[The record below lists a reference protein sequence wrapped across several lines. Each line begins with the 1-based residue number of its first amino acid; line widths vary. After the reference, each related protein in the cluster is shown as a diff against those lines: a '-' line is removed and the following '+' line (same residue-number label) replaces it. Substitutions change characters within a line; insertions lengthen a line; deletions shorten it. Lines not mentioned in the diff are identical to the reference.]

1 MRSSDKVYV
10 ASSEKVV
17 CLFKLILMHVKKK
30 IVLVEDNP
38 ADVMLAEIALKNLNC
53 KNELVHFS
61 NGKDFVKFIPN
72 AKLDEISLVLLDL
85 NMPLM
90 NGWEVLEFLKDDTL
104 FCQLPVVVFSCSS
117 AEHDIASC
125 YALGAN
131 AFVRKPTDLDT
142 FDEIMASIV
151 SFWGHTNIQASY
163 A

>member
-1 MRSSDKVYV
+1 M
-10 ASSEKVV
+10 
-17 CLFKLILMHVKKK
+17 LILMHVKKK

-38 ADVMLAEIALKNLNC
+38 ADVLLAEIALQNLNC

-61 NGKDFVKFIPN
+61 NGKDFVSYIPEAN
-72 AKLDEISLVLLDL
+72 LDEISLVLLDL

-90 NGWEVLEFLKDDTL
+90 NGWEVLKFLQTNTL
-104 FCQLPVVVFSCSS
+104 FSKLPVVVFSCSS
-117 AEHDIASC
+117 AEHDVSSC

-142 FDEIMASIV
+142 FDEIMASII
-151 SFWGHTNIQASY
+151 SFWGRTNIRASY